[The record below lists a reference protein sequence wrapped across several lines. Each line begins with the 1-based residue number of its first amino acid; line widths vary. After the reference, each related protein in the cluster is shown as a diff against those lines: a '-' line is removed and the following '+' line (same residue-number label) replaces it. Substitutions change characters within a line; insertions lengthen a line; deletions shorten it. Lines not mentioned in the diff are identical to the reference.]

1 MNPARCAGVT
11 LAAWFIAFASS
22 ADPLT
27 PRPCSLGPPEI
38 EARDAKLVAGL
49 WQTPQLPSEAPSQL
63 DDILARHRSVTR
75 NESCDGQL
83 RVKSGEPADAEAAEF
98 AAAANLVGGATK
110 ASHLGVE
117 THVEVSYIVRAS
129 ALRARLFRLAG
140 EDAEAQLVL
149 QRGFD
154 IAPYDFDLTA
164 EKAVLLKRLGDTEA
178 AVAAVR
184 AVLDHWPDRQPYGQ
198 RKLALKRALFR
209 RTGP

>member
-1 MNPARCAGVT
+1 MSGTRSAGLT
-11 LAAWFIAFASS
+11 LAAWLMAFACS

-27 PRPCSLGPPEI
+27 LAPCSLGPPEV
-38 EARDAKLVAGL
+38 EARDAKRVAEL
-49 WQTPQLPSEAPSQL
+49 WQKPELTPEAAGEL
-63 DDILARHRSVTR
+63 DDILARHPSRARIET
-75 NESCDGQL
+75 CDGQL
-83 RVKSGEPADAEAAEF
+83 MVNSGDPADAEAAEF

-117 THVEVSYIVRAS
+117 THVAVSYLVRAS

-140 EDAEAQLVL
+140 RDTEAQSVL
-149 QRGFD
+149 QRGFE

-178 AVAAVR
+178 AAAAVR
-184 AVLDHWPDRQPYGQ
+184 AVLDHWPDRDPYGQ